1 MRLTP
6 AARATGATLPLDRL
20 GELDDLVKFVCII
33 DSKFT
38 TGENFY
44 LNGGQYMH

>member
-1 MRLTP
+1 MIQGH
-6 AARATGATLPLDRL
+6 GATLPLDRL
-20 GELDDLVKFVCII
+20 GELDDLVKMVECII

-44 LNGGQYMH
+44 LNGGQYM